1 MGNPLAFFLF
11 ISIYFISCLP
21 LLFWLTYFFEIKTF
35 KMPTKIEYDATDSV
49 MGLHDNVQEPGGINR
64 NTDVTDADTDYD
76 MGLNGDAVL
85 IFFNY

>member
-35 KMPTKIEYDATDSV
+35 KMPTKIEYDATDAV
-49 MGLHDNVQEPGGINR
+49 MGLHENDQEPGGINK
-64 NTDVTDADTDYD
+64 NTDVTDDQ
-76 MGLNGDAVL
+76 
-85 IFFNY
+85 